1 MGKKMGRP
9 TIYDPSVHDDLVL
22 NYMDKGLSIVQVCRK
37 LEIGRTTIYEW
48 AKNNPDTFGTLLT
61 RARDYGESYWEYK
74 FQEAMF
80 NRESQPQLF
89 RLYMGQRFR
98 WKEQDSS
105 DDQATATPQSIQ
117 VEIVDARKPD

>member
-1 MGKKMGRP
+1 MSKMGRP
-9 TIYDPSVHDDLVL
+9 TKYDPALHDQLVL
-22 NYMDKGLSIVQVCRK
+22 DYMDEGLSIVQVCRK

-61 RARDYGESYWEYK
+61 RARDYGESYWETK

-80 NRESQPQLF
+80 NRESQPQLL

-98 WKEQDSS
+98 WKEQDQTVN
-105 DDQATATPQSIQ
+105 DEQATPKSIT
-117 VEIVDARKPD
+117 VEVVDSRKKN

>member
-1 MGKKMGRP
+1 MSKMGRP
-9 TIYDPSVHDDLVL
+9 TKYDPALHDQLVL
-22 NYMDKGLSIVQVCRK
+22 DYMDEGLSIVQVCRK

-80 NRESQPQLF
+80 NRESQPQLL
-89 RLYMGQRFR
+89 RLYMGQRFK
-98 WKEQDSS
+98 WKEQDTIE
-105 DDQATATPQSIQ
+105 DQETAAPKSIT
-117 VEIVDARKPD
+117 VEVVDSRKKD

>member
-1 MGKKMGRP
+1 MAKMGRP
-9 TIYDPSVHDDLVL
+9 TKYDPALHDQLVL
-22 NYMDKGLSIVQVCRK
+22 DYMDEGLSIVQVCRK

-80 NRESQPQLF
+80 NRESQPQLL
-89 RLYMGQRFR
+89 RLYMGQRFK
-98 WKEQDSS
+98 WKEQDTIE
-105 DDQATATPQSIQ
+105 DQETAAPKSIT
-117 VEIVDARKPD
+117 VEVVDSRKKD

>member
-1 MGKKMGRP
+1 MGRP
-9 TIYDPSVHDDLVL
+9 TIYDPAIHDDLVL
-22 NYMDKGLSIVQVCRK
+22 NYMDNGLSIVQVCRK

-61 RARDYGESYWEYK
+61 RARDYAEAHYETK
-74 FQEAMF
+74 FQEMMCT
-80 NRESQPQLF
+80 REGQPQMW

-98 WKEQDSS
+98 WKEQDNS

>member
-1 MGKKMGRP
+1 MAKMGRP
-9 TIYDPSVHDDLVL
+9 TIYDSSVHDQLVL
-22 NYMDKGLSIVQVCRK
+22 DYMDEGLSIVQVCRK

-61 RARDYGESYWEYK
+61 RARDYGEAYWEYK

-98 WKEQDSS
+98 WKEQD
-105 DDQATATPQSIQ
+105 QAAQEAHAEPKSIQ
-117 VEIVDARKPD
+117 VEIVDARKAD

>member
-1 MGKKMGRP
+1 MAKMGRP
-9 TIYDPSVHDDLVL
+9 TIYDSSVHDQLVL
-22 NYMDKGLSIVQVCRK
+22 DYMDEGLSIVQVCRK

-61 RARDYGESYWEYK
+61 RARDYGEAYWEYK

-80 NRESQPQLF
+80 NRESQPQLL

-98 WKEQDSS
+98 WKEQDQTVN
-105 DDQATATPQSIQ
+105 DEQATPKSIT
-117 VEIVDARKPD
+117 VEVVDSRKKN

>member
-1 MGKKMGRP
+1 MAKMGRP
-9 TIYDPSVHDDLVL
+9 TKYNPALHDQLVL
-22 NYMDKGLSIVQVCRK
+22 DYMDEGLSIVQVCRK

-80 NRESQPQLF
+80 NRESQPQLL
-89 RLYMGQRFR
+89 RLYMGQRFK
-98 WKEQDSS
+98 WKEQDTIE
-105 DDQATATPQSIQ
+105 DQETATPKSIT
-117 VEIVDARKPD
+117 VEVVDSRKKD

>member
-1 MGKKMGRP
+1 MSKIGRP
-9 TIYDPSVHDDLVL
+9 TKYNPALHDQLVL
-22 NYMDKGLSIVQVCRK
+22 DYMDEGLSIVQVCRK

-80 NRESQPQLF
+80 NRESQPQLL
-89 RLYMGQRFR
+89 RLYMGQRFK
-98 WKEQDSS
+98 WKEQDTIE
-105 DDQATATPQSIQ
+105 DQETAAPKSIT
-117 VEIVDARKPD
+117 VEVVDSRKKN

>member
-1 MGKKMGRP
+1 MSKMGRP
-9 TIYDPSVHDDLVL
+9 TKYDPALHDQLVL
-22 NYMDKGLSIVQVCRK
+22 DYMDEGLSIVQVCRK

-80 NRESQPQLF
+80 NRESQPQLL

-98 WKEQDSS
+98 WKEQDQTVN
-105 DDQATATPQSIQ
+105 DEQATPKSIT
-117 VEIVDARKPD
+117 VEVVDSRKKN

>member
-1 MGKKMGRP
+1 MSKIGRP
-9 TIYDPSVHDDLVL
+9 TKYDPALHDQLVL
-22 NYMDKGLSIVQVCRK
+22 DYMDEGLSIVQVCRK

-80 NRESQPQLF
+80 NRESQPQLL
-89 RLYMGQRFR
+89 RLYMGQRFK
-98 WKEQDSS
+98 WKEQDTIE
-105 DDQATATPQSIQ
+105 DQETAAPKSIT
-117 VEIVDARKPD
+117 VEVVDSRKKN